1 MFVIG
6 NLLAAVAWL
15 LDKII
20 FLYTI
25 VILIHALLSWVRPDP
40 FNPIVRALALV
51 SDFILDPIRRIVPM
65 HTLGIDL
72 SPLLAILLLQFAN
85 IFLVRSLYELATRL

>member
-1 MFVIG
+1 VFVIG

-15 LDKII
+15 LHNVLII
-20 FLYTI
+20 YTF

-40 FNPIVRALALV
+40 FNPIVRTLARV
-51 SDFILDPIRRIVPM
+51 SDFILDPLRRLVPS

-72 SPLLAILLLQFAN
+72 SPLLAILLLQFTDL
-85 IFLVRSLYELATRL
+85 FLVSSLRDLAAKL

>member
-1 MFVIG
+1 VFVVG

-15 LDKII
+15 LHNVLIV
-20 FLYTI
+20 YTF

-40 FNPIVRALALV
+40 FNPIVRALATV
-51 SDFILDPIRRIVPM
+51 SDFILDPIRRLVPM

-72 SPLLAILLLQFAN
+72 SPLLAILLLQFTD
-85 IFLVRSLYELATRL
+85 IFLVGSLRDLAAKL